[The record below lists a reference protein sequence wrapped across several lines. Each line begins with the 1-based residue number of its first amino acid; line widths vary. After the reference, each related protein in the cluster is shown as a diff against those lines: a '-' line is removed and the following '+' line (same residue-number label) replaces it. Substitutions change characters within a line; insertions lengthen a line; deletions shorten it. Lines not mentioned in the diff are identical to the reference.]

1 VQERG
6 FHGISVRWK
15 FRVDGGFARGSSVRT
30 GSSGR
35 TLAAKRVLER
45 LQSPSAAESPKQ
57 DCGEN
62 LAAKHSDIAAPGTAG
77 AVAKAGG
84 SEECGDLAS
93 EASSEGLVFRSGGD
107 F

>member
-1 VQERG
+1 M
-6 FHGISVRWK
+6 
-15 FRVDGGFARGSSVRT
+15 T
-30 GSSGR
+30 GSRAVVVFEQVQVVENWLPSAYR
-35 TLAAKRVLER
+35 RR

-62 LAAKHSDIAAPGTAG
+62 LSAKHSDIAARGTAG
-77 AVAKAGG
+77 AVAKAGR

-93 EASSEGLVFRSGGD
+93 EASKEGLVFRSGGE